1 MLRAPARA
9 PRIPRPASWR
19 EHRWSAAERA
29 ALVAVLAIVAGS
41 LFLTAYSLA
50 LGDPVPHR
58 IDAGLVGP
66 RATHARTVDAVE
78 RVADGSLVFR
88 SYTSV
93 PAVLHAIDV
102 QQVYA
107 ALDVSSGR
115 PTLYVASAA
124 GASVARVLERISV
137 ADPTVRVVD
146 THPLE
151 AADPNGL
158 DIFYLML
165 VTTIIGFIGVFQVR
179 GNAADLSRRRL
190 TAFVV
195 LLALGASL
203 ALTIV
208 DGPLLHRLD
217 LPMTE
222 TWGILA
228 LQLLA
233 VASFTSLMSDLIG
246 RWAILPTWLFFV
258 VLGNT
263 SSGGAVSPPLLPPLF
278 AFVSQWLPSGATV
291 TALRDAVYFHAYQH
305 VQPIAVLADWAAGLF
320 TLWAAVARR
329 PTTGRPDGRRI

>member
-19 EHRWSAAERA
+19 GHRWSAAERA
-29 ALVAVLAIVAGS
+29 ILIAVLAIVAGS
-41 LFLTAYSLA
+41 LFLTVYSLA

-58 IDAGLVGP
+58 IDAALVGDP
-66 RATHARTVDAVE
+66 MAHARTVGEVE
-78 RVADGSLVFR
+78 RVADGSLALH
-88 SYTSV
+88 SYPSV
-93 PAVLHAIDV
+93 PAALHAIDV
-102 QQVYA
+102 QHVYT
-107 ALDVSSGR
+107 ALDVSSDR

-124 GASVARVLERISV
+124 GASVARVLEQIAV

-146 THPLE
+146 THRLA

-165 VTTIIGFIGVFQVR
+165 VTTIIGFITIFQVR
-179 GNAADLSRRRL
+179 GNAAELSRRGS
-190 TAFVV
+190 TALVV

-203 ALTIV
+203 ALTLV
-208 DGPLLHRLD
+208 EGPLLHRLE
-217 LPMTE
+217 LPVAE

-233 VASFTSLMSDLIG
+233 VASFTSLMSELVG

-263 SSGGAVSPPLLPPLF
+263 SSGGAVSPPLLPPPF

-305 VQPIAVLADWAAGLF
+305 AQPVVVLAAWAAGLC
-320 TLWAAVARR
+320 TALLLVPQRA
-329 PTTGRPDGRRI
+329 